1 MKNQSRRDFFKLSAL
16 GTGAVALGA
25 TGVVGTSLNAAEKGA
40 DLDKAVAQPFLT
52 ERGVA
57 PSKNPAYPNTLPKVD
72 PSQVK
77 ETVETDIIVVGA
89 GLAGMCAA
97 VSAAEAGAKV
107 IVLEKYKKPG
117 ARGGHI
123 TAFGSKF
130 QEKNGIVKDIPARQI
145 VKELERWGQGRVDEN
160 ILRLFVEKSGACM
173 DWLEDTLTPKGFING
188 QWFEGCKDPYYYEY
202 PVTHLFR
209 DKNGVPGT
217 APMVDALVEIAKE
230 KGAEVIFEARALKL
244 VKDGKKV
251 TAVIAKTK
259 KGYVQYV
266 AKKGIILATGD
277 YASNHDMVSYYSQT
291 ASLADAQ
298 IYFPS
303 KSNTGDGHMMAMD
316 IGGAMQKDANHAA
329 VIHLEAGAKS
339 YNFLHVNA
347 YGKRFKNEDINTQS
361 MSCGKLYQKDGIA
374 WSIYDAKGLE
384 EAETMMKKKIGG
396 GLFFG
401 QQDKIVGVTEWSME
415 DEKHMLEKHISEGKV
430 VVANTL
436 EELANKMNIP
446 KAEFVKTVKRYNE
459 MVKAKNDTD
468 FGKRTEVLY
477 PIETAPFYGGKL
489 LATLLA
495 MCGGL
500 HTDESLLVLDKD
512 DNPIENLY
520 VVGAT
525 QGNFF
530 AGDYPTICPGI
541 GHGRCMTFGRLAGLK
556 AAGKSLNDVKT
567 KMTL

>member
-1 MKNQSRRDFFKLSAL
+1 MKNQSRRDFFKLSAI
-16 GTGAVALGA
+16 GTGAVVLGT
-25 TGVVGTSLNAAEKGA
+25 TGVGTSLNAAEKGA

-57 PSKNPAYPNTLPKVD
+57 PSKNPSYPNTLPKVD
-72 PSQVK
+72 AGQVK
-77 ETVETDIIVVGA
+77 ETVEADVIVVGA

-130 QEKNGIVKDIPARQI
+130 QEKHGIVKDIPARQ
-145 VKELERWGQGRVDEN
+145 VAKELERWGQGRVDESL
-160 ILRLFVEKSGACM
+160 LRLFIEKSGACM
-173 DWLEDTLTPKGFING
+173 DWLEDTLSPKGFQNG

-209 DKNGVPGT
+209 DKNGVPGN
-217 APMVDALVEIAKE
+217 APMLDALVEIAKE
-230 KGAEVIFEARALKL
+230 KGAEVIFEARALKFI
-244 VKDGKKV
+244 KDGKKV

-259 KGYVQYV
+259 KGYVQYS
-266 AKKGIILATGD
+266 AKKAVIIATGD
-277 YASNHDMVSYYSQT
+277 YASNKDMVSYYSQT

-298 IYFPS
+298 IYFPT
-303 KSNTGDGHMMAMD
+303 KSNTGDGHMMALE
-316 IGGAMQKDANHAA
+316 IGGAMQRDANHAA

-347 YGKRFKNEDINTQS
+347 YGKRFKNEDVNTQS

-374 WSIYDAKGLE
+374 WSVYDAKGLE
-384 EAETMMKKKIGG
+384 YAETMMKKKIGG

-401 QQDKIVGVTEWSME
+401 QQDKIVGVKEWSME

-436 EELANKMNIP
+436 EELAQKMNIP
-446 KAEFVKTVKRYNE
+446 AAEFVKTVKRYNE

-468 FGKRTEVLY
+468 FGKRSETLY
-477 PIETAPFYGGKL
+477 PIEKAPFYAGKL
-489 LATLLA
+489 LATLLT

-525 QGNFF
+525 QGDFF

-556 AAGKSLNDVKT
+556 ASGKSFDDVKT

>member
-1 MKNQSRRDFFKLSAL
+1 MENQSRRDFFKLSAM
-16 GTGAVALGA
+16 GTGAIALGA
-25 TGVVGTSLNAAEKGA
+25 TGVGSALNAAEKGP
-40 DLDKAVAQPFLT
+40 DLDKAVVQPFQT
-52 ERGVA
+52 ERGIA

-72 PSQVK
+72 ASQVK
-77 ETVETDIIVVGA
+77 ETVEADVVVVGA

-97 VSAAEAGAKV
+97 ISAAEVGAKV
-107 IVLEKYKKPG
+107 VVLEKYKKPG

-123 TAFGSKF
+123 TAFGSNF
-130 QEKNGIVKDIPARQI
+130 QDKHGITKDIHARQI
-145 VKELERWGQGRVDEN
+145 AKELERWGQGRVDEDL
-160 ILRLFVEKSGACM
+160 LRMFIEKSGACM
-173 DWLEDTLTPKGFING
+173 DWLENTLTPKGFQNG
-188 QWFEGCKDPYYYEY
+188 QWFEGCKDPFYYEH

-209 DKNGVPGT
+209 DKNGVPGN
-217 APMVDALVEIAKE
+217 APMLDALVEIAKE
-230 KGAEVIFEARALKL
+230 KGINVIFEARALKL
-244 VKDGKKV
+244 VKDGNKV
-251 TAVIAKTK
+251 SAVIAKTK
-259 KGYVQYV
+259 QGYTQYV

-291 ASLADAQ
+291 ASLSDAQ

-303 KSNTGDGHMMAMD
+303 KTNTGDGHMMAEA
-316 IGGAMQKDANHAA
+316 IGGAMQRDANHAA

-374 WSIYDAKGLE
+374 WSIYDANGLNYAQE
-384 EAETMMKKKIGG
+384 MMKKKIGG

-401 QQDKIVGVTEWSME
+401 QQDKVVGVNEWSLD

-430 VVANTL
+430 VFANTL
-436 EELANKMNIP
+436 EELAQKMNVP
-446 KAEFVKTVKRYNE
+446 AAEFVKTVKRYNE

-468 FGKRTEVLY
+468 YGKRSETLY
-477 PIETAPFYGGKL
+477 PIEKAPFYAGKL
-489 LATLLA
+489 LATLLT

-500 HTDESLLVLDKD
+500 STDARLLVLDKD
-512 DNPIENLY
+512 DKPIENLY

-556 AAGKSLNDVKT
+556 AAGKSFDDVKT

>member
-1 MKNQSRRDFFKLSAL
+1 MKNQSRRDFLKFGALS
-16 GTGAVALGA
+16 TGAVALGA
-25 TGVVGTSLNAAEKGA
+25 TGAVTHLDAAESA
-40 DLDKAVAQPFLT
+40 DLEKALAQPFLK

-72 PSQVK
+72 PAQVK
-77 ETVETDIIVVGA
+77 ESVEADIIVIGA

-97 VSAAEAGAKV
+97 VSAAETGAKV

-130 QEKNGIVKDIPARQI
+130 QEKHGITKDIPARQI
-145 VKELERWGQGRVDEN
+145 AKELERWGQGRIDESL
-160 ILRLFVEKSGACM
+160 LRIFIEKSGACM
-173 DWLEDTLTPKGFING
+173 DWLEDTLTPKGFQNG

-202 PVTHLFR
+202 PVTHIFR
-209 DKNGVPGT
+209 DKNGIPGNG
-217 APMVDALVEIAKE
+217 PMLDALVEIAKE

-244 VKDGKKV
+244 IKEGAKA
-251 TAVIAKTK
+251 TGVIAKTK
-259 KGYVQYV
+259 TGYTLYT

-277 YASNHDMVSYYSQT
+277 YASNKDMVSYYSQT
-291 ASLADAQ
+291 SSLADAQ

-316 IGGAMQKDANHAA
+316 IGASMQRDANHAA

-339 YNFLHVNA
+339 YNFLHVNT

-374 WSIYDAKGLE
+374 WSIYDANGLNYAQE
-384 EAETMMKKKIGG
+384 MMKKKIGG

-401 QQDKIVGVTEWSME
+401 QQDKIVGVKEWDLE
-415 DEKHMLEKHISEGKV
+415 EEKQMLQKHISEGKV
-430 VVANTL
+430 LVANTL
-436 EELANKMNIP
+436 EELAEKMKVP
-446 KAEFVKTVKRYNE
+446 KEQFVKTIKRYNE
-459 MVKAKNDTD
+459 VVKAKNDTG
-468 FGKRTEVLY
+468 FGKRSEVLY
-477 PIETAPFYGGKL
+477 PIEKAPFYAGKL
-489 LATLLA
+489 LATLLT

-512 DNPIENLY
+512 DKPIENLY
-520 VVGAT
+520 VAGAT

-541 GHGRCMTFGRLAGLK
+541 GHGRCVTFGRLTGLK
-556 AAGKSLNDVKT
+556 AAGKSINDVKT